1 VLTTLHLSE
10 SHRVRVERVEVDRE
24 GVHAVK
30 TAVGAFSLQRL
41 RFPAG
46 HRISWFEPEWGYL
59 ALVLEGSMQK
69 RFSNDTWSLARD
81 SFATL
86 PSGAGHRTDFGAKTT
101 HVLTLYPCSEEA
113 GSLFT
118 RFLRERREITAPAAV
133 TVGRRI
139 ACEIEAPDA
148 SSALA
153 VEGLVLQLLALG
165 ERESTTPA
173 RRGAAWLSN
182 VVELL
187 CERTPQAPS
196 LGELAAEAGV
206 HPGHLARAFRQ
217 AFGVTVCEY
226 SRSLRLDWAAAQ
238 LEGDASLAQVAL
250 EAGFA
255 DQSHFTRAFRRYVG
269 VTPGRYRELLQR

>member
-1 VLTTLHLSE
+1 M
-10 SHRVRVERVEVDRE
+10 ERVEVHRQ
-24 GVHAVK
+24 GAHAVK
-30 TAVGAFSLQRL
+30 AAVGAFSLQRL

-46 HRISWFEPEWGYL
+46 HTIPWFEPEWGYL
-59 ALVLEGSMQK
+59 ALVLDGSMQK
-69 RFSNDTWSLARD
+69 RFATDTWSLARD

-86 PSGAGHRTDFGAKTT
+86 PPGAAHATDFGAKST
-101 HVLTLYPCSEEA
+101 HVLTVFPCSDEA
-113 GSLFT
+113 GLLFT
-118 RFLRERREITAPAAV
+118 RFLRERREISAPAAV
-133 TVGRRI
+133 TLGRRI

-165 ERESTTPA
+165 ERESATPA
-173 RRGAAWLSN
+173 RLSPVWLSS

-187 CERTPQAPS
+187 RDRTPHAPS
-196 LGELAAEAGV
+196 LGELATEAGV

-226 SRSLRLDWAAAQ
+226 SRSLRLDWAAAR
-238 LEGDASLAQVAL
+238 LEDDAPLAQVAL

-255 DQSHFTRAFRRYVG
+255 DQSHLTRAFRRHFG
-269 VTPGRYRELLQR
+269 VTPGRYRELLRR

>member
-1 VLTTLHLSE
+1 
-10 SHRVRVERVEVDRE
+10 VERVEVHRQ
-24 GVHAVK
+24 GAHAVK
-30 TAVGAFSLQRL
+30 AAVGAFSLQRL

-46 HRISWFEPEWGYL
+46 HTIPWFEPEWGYL

-86 PSGAGHRTDFGAKTT
+86 PPGAAHSTDFGAKTT
-101 HVLTLYPCSEEA
+101 HVLTVYPCSEEA

-118 RFLRERREITAPAAV
+118 RFLRDRREINAPAAV
-133 TVGRRI
+133 TLGRRI
-139 ACEIEAPDA
+139 VRELEAPDA

-153 VEGLVLQLLALG
+153 AEGLVLQLLALG
-165 ERESTTPA
+165 ERESATPV
-173 RRGAAWLSN
+173 REGSVWLSA

-187 CERTPQAPS
+187 HERAPHVPS
-196 LGELAAEAGV
+196 LGELAEEAGV

-226 SRSLRLDWAAAQ
+226 SRSLRLDWSAAR
-238 LEGDASLAQVAL
+238 LEGDAPLAQVAF

-255 DQSHFTRAFRRYVG
+255 DQSHFTRAFRRHLG
-269 VTPGRYRELLQR
+269 VTPGRYRELLRR